1 MNDETRA
8 KIWIMGIVS
17 GLTVFIIVNFLVWLY
32 GINSLFLPY
41 PHCGDL
47 ARIGYA
53 PELSRCREERL
64 TQPKRVHPWTRE
76 ETKDSVLLS
85 FGDSISRGRGGGVDN
100 YWQDHLATHLNLD
113 IAWLSELTDNNYLH
127 DIVVLRNSGFLKKYK
142 VQYLIVQ
149 SVERLAVER
158 LTREVDWR
166 ATMNLPDLEA
176 QLERQRGALLTDYR
190 YIDAWEK
197 QKRAHFTDGS
207 SLRLKK
213 MIVQFAL
220 MHGVNVFLW
229 FDRLEK
235 KVAEW
240 EFTSRTYNAFLKML
254 DLPPGTLFY
263 KPVLNLAK
271 IMDEDKNRDA
281 ARNQMAAALNHNYN
295 WLLQTIINK
304 LGLHQYQGAAQ
315 RYKLIRPMFN
325 GRHGDE
331 LLFHLA
337 EYKSNIKNSRE
348 GRIELMHD
356 NLNKLARLLKE
367 DGVTLYFMPSP
378 NKLTA
383 YENYL
388 TEPLDAK
395 SVFFERLRAL
405 TNREYQFIDTEQVI
419 RRMVEAGEKDVYF
432 IDDTHWS
439 NKALPEIVKLF
450 DLPVLPAAH

>member
-1 MNDETRA
+1 
-8 KIWIMGIVS
+8 
-17 GLTVFIIVNFLVWLY
+17 
-32 GINSLFLPY
+32 
-41 PHCGDL
+41 
-47 ARIGYA
+47 
-53 PELSRCREERL
+53 
-64 TQPKRVHPWTRE
+64 
-76 ETKDSVLLS
+76 
-85 FGDSISRGRGGGVDN
+85 
-100 YWQDHLATHLNLD
+100 
-113 IAWLSELTDNNYLH
+113 
-127 DIVVLRNSGFLKKYK
+127 
-142 VQYLIVQ
+142 
-149 SVERLAVER
+149 
-158 LTREVDWR
+158 
-166 ATMNLPDLEA
+166 
-176 QLERQRGALLTDYR
+176 
-190 YIDAWEK
+190 
-197 QKRAHFTDGS
+197 
-207 SLRLKK
+207 
-213 MIVQFAL
+213 
-220 MHGVNVFLW
+220 
-229 FDRLEK
+229 
-235 KVAEW
+235 
-240 EFTSRTYNAFLKML
+240 
-254 DLPPGTLFY
+254 
-263 KPVLNLAK
+263 
-271 IMDEDKNRDA
+271 
-281 ARNQMAAALNHNYN
+281 
-295 WLLQTIINK
+295 
-304 LGLHQYQGAAQ
+304 
-315 RYKLIRPMFN
+315 MFN